1 MTSTTLYYIYLTVG
15 AAAKNDCQINVV
27 DNEIWQRSFGAYF
40 STCFI
45 LHKWKWPSNLFQGWR
60 KVKSGTSLAVKHTSI
75 TSHLQA
81 IGTRPFSKMSDLSAF
96 AHRTHPLNETKRFV
110 MRPAFRMYG
119 SCLISPDSDWGMQTE
134 YPEGCRVHVRSD
146 ILQSD
151 VSGSM
156 LWACS
161 ITWCLSVIPP
171 SLLQRRLHSL
181 LSSAGEQWAAPAAQ
195 YDESYLCKH
204 PGCLS
209 HG

>member
-1 MTSTTLYYIYLTVG
+1 MKPG
-15 AAAKNDCQINVV
+15 
-27 DNEIWQRSFGAYF
+27 SF
-40 STCFI
+40 
-45 LHKWKWPSNLFQGWR
+45 
-60 KVKSGTSLAVKHTSI
+60 LAVKHTSI

-81 IGTRPFSKMSDLSAF
+81 IGTHPFSKTSDLSALRI
-96 AHRTHPLNETKRFV
+96 APLNETKRFV
-110 MRPAFRMYG
+110 MRPAFRVYG
-119 SCLISPDSDWGMQTE
+119 SCLISPDSDWGMRTE

-161 ITWCLSVIPP
+161 ITWCLSVILP

-204 PGCLS
+204 AGCLS